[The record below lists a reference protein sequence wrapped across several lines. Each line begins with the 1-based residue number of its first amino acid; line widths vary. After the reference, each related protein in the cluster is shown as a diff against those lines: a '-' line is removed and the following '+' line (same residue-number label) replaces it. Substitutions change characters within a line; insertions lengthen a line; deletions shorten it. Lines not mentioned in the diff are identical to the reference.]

1 MLSKPGTYTHIPV
14 LANEVISLAVSCA
27 AAVKERPFRI
37 IDGTLGCAGHSSMLL
52 EKIPESLL
60 LGIDRDPDA
69 LERSGKILAPFAE
82 RVILAEGE
90 YASMKNITEEKNYGK
105 ADFILLD
112 IGVSSPQIDD
122 PERGFSFRNNGPL
135 DMRMDQQSGKTASV
149 VLNTYPEKDLFR
161 IFRDYGELKEAPILA
176 KKICERREKE
186 KFSTTKDF
194 ALLCEEVLK
203 HNVRKGA
210 PPSPTLCFQALRI
223 EVNDELNQLRKG
235 LEAAVELLNPGGC
248 LAVISFHSLE
258 DRIVKNF
265 FQDMAVKCKC
275 PPTFPVCICNWKPL
289 LESVTKKPLT
299 AEKKE
304 LEKNPRAAC
313 AKLRAAVRTAFLKE
327 EGSTEESNRAKRF

>member
-1 MLSKPGTYTHIPV
+1 MTQQKLMDYTHIPV
-14 LANEVISLAVSCA
+14 LSEEVISLAVSCA
-27 AAVKERPFRI
+27 NTVKDRPFKI

-52 EKIPESLL
+52 EKIPGSLL

-69 LERSGKILAPFAE
+69 LKRSQEKLAPYAE
-82 RVILAEGE
+82 RVSLAEGE
-90 YASMKNITEEKNYGK
+90 YASMKNITEEKDYGK

-135 DMRMDQQSGKTASV
+135 DMRMDQQSAKTASV
-149 VLNTYPEKDLFR
+149 VLNTYPEKDLCR
-161 IFRDYGELKEAPILA
+161 IFRDYGELKEASLLA
-176 KKICERREKE
+176 KKICQKREKE

-203 HNVRKGA
+203 HNVRKAA

-223 EVNDELNQLRKG
+223 EVNDELTQLKKG
-235 LEAAVELLNPGGC
+235 LEESVKLLNPGGC

-275 PPTFPVCICNWKPL
+275 PPSFPVCICKWKPL
-289 LESVTKKPLT
+289 LENITKKPVT
-299 AEKKE
+299 AGEKE

-313 AKLRAAVRTAFLKE
+313 AKLRAAARTDFSVNE
-327 EGSTEESNRAKRF
+327 

>member
-1 MLSKPGTYTHIPV
+1 MTKSNEEMMGFTHIAV
-14 LANEVISLAVSCA
+14 LAKEVLSLACETAGKMNKTSFKV
-27 AAVKERPFRI
+27 
-37 IDGTLGCAGHSSMLL
+37 IDGTLGCGGHSSLIL
-52 EKIPESLL
+52 ENIPNSLL

-69 LERSGKILAPFAE
+69 LKRSARRLAFASD

-90 YASMKNITEEKNYGK
+90 YASLNDIAKEKDYGK

-135 DMRMDQQSGKTASV
+135 DMRMDQKSAKTASL
-149 VLNTYPEKDLFR
+149 VLNTYPEKELCR
-161 IFRDYGELKEAPILA
+161 IFREYGELKEASLLA
-176 KKICERREKE
+176 KKICEKRLEK
-186 KFSTTKDF
+186 KFSTTREF
-194 ALLCEEVLK
+194 AEVCEKVLK

-223 EVNDELNQLRKG
+223 EVNDELEQLKKG
-235 LEAAVELLNPGGC
+235 LASAVEMLNPGGC

-275 PPTFPVCICNWKPL
+275 PPTFPVCICSWKPL
-289 LESVTKKPLT
+289 LKNGTKHPLCAGEEEL
-299 AEKKE
+299 AE
-304 LEKNPRAAC
+304 NPRAAC
-313 AKLRAAVRTAFLKE
+313 AKLRWAIRTEHEK
-327 EGSTEESNRAKRF
+327 KQDDHK